1 MPEPSQTTVVAL
13 VFLRKGESLLLVEQ
27 GYGQGYWS
35 LPGGVME
42 PGESLEVTAV
52 REVKE
57 ETGLDI
63 HLGRPIGIYSKPAD
77 NGLAVTF
84 EGFLLGGELH
94 PEHEIRSA
102 AYFPLDA
109 LPENIRPHLRQRV
122 ADYLAAL
129 PYTIHR
135 TQ

>member
-1 MPEPSQTTVVAL
+1 M
-13 VFLRKGESLLLVEQ
+13 
-27 GYGQGYWS
+27 
-35 LPGGVME
+35 PGGVLE
-42 PGESLEVTAV
+42 SGESLEEAAV

-57 ETGLDI
+57 ETSLDI
-63 HLGRPIGIYSKPAD
+63 RLGRPIGFYSKPAE

-94 PEHEIRSA
+94 PDHEIRAA

-122 ADYLAAL
+122 ADYTAAV
-129 PYTIHR
+129 PYTIYR
-135 TQ
+135 NQ

>member
-1 MPEPSQTTVVAL
+1 MICAVINQD
-13 VFLRKGESLLLVEQ
+13 KILLASSTRFKSSFYSVLAGFV
-27 GYGQGYWS
+27 
-35 LPGGVME
+35 E
-42 PGESLEVTAV
+42 PGETLEECVA

-57 ETGLDI
+57 ETSLDI
-63 HLGRPIGIYSKPAD
+63 RLGRPIGFYSKPAE

-94 PEHEIRSA
+94 PDHEIRAA

-122 ADYLAAL
+122 ADYTAAV
-129 PYTIHR
+129 PYTIYR
-135 TQ
+135 NQ